1 MSLSELE
8 KLPIAP
14 FLDDICEKL
23 KASPSRFLL
32 LTAET
37 AAGKSTALPVALLKH
52 FDGNI
57 LMLEP
62 RRLAVLNIASRV
74 SQLLGGE
81 CGKVC
86 GYQMHLENKTSSQT
100 RVTILTEAI
109 LTRKL
114 QSDPLL
120 EGVSVVVIDEF
131 HERSIHADLALA
143 FLKEAV
149 QMRDDL
155 FVVVM
160 SATIEVERILAY
172 LNNCPVYKVPGR
184 QFPVEVKYNGNISV
198 TEAVFSELKNLND
211 QQKYCNEENKNQF
224 VRNSIL
230 VFLPGI
236 FEIRKVKA
244 ELEERNCEAEILIL
258 HSSVSF
264 DEQKKVLSPVQDA
277 NSKRVILSSAIAETS
292 LSVPGI
298 ATVIDCG
305 EARIN
310 LFNTNAGMET
320 LVTRRESKFNAEQR
334 KGRAGRLGPGK
345 CLRLWNENEILIEET
360 PPEILRTDLCSLV
373 LECAE
378 WGVTSADKLQWL
390 DCPPKEA
397 WSQAKNLLKLLGC
410 INGEDETITKKGK
423 AVLTMGLHPRLACVA
438 LSGRTEKEIADSL
451 ELVLKYSPYAEAAP
465 FVQKSFKSDLQR
477 RIEKAKKISPS
488 ENKNQFE
495 KKQELQ
501 KNSKDITEFSLSEM
515 LLEGFPDR
523 IAVRKEIVHEKNIF
537 AQYQF
542 MSGRV
547 ANLFDDKQIFPEYI
561 IAPVVDA
568 GERSGKIFA
577 YEAINKTAAG
587 KWFNRKAKTFTKTYF
602 AEDGKKLLKK
612 EICAYGKIILSE
624 KKLTADPEDFCE
636 AVCNAVEENG
646 IDWLPINEGT
656 KKFLERVKFY
666 LDNAEKFSG
675 IKMSE
680 EKNSELKNKFLNLQ
694 FSAKDWL
701 VPFLTE
707 KNSLNANN
715 IYSALT
721 WYLDGEEINKF
732 VPVEIKLAN
741 GKKRKIIY
749 EDQNGKII
757 PVLEVIIQHIFGCM
771 ETPEVLG
778 VPVLLKLLSPARR
791 PLQITDDLENFWKET
806 WPEICKEMKGRYPK
820 HNWDYRIVSED
831 D

>member
-1 MSLSELE
+1 MSSSEIE

-14 FLDDICEKL
+14 FLDDICEKI
-23 KASPSRFLL
+23 KSSASRFLL

-74 SQLLGGE
+74 SDLLGEE
-81 CGKVC
+81 CGKTC
-86 GYQMHLENKTSSQT
+86 GYQMHLENKISSQT
-100 RVTILTEAI
+100 RAVILTEAI

-114 QSDPLL
+114 QNDPLL

-131 HERSIHADLALA
+131 HERSIHADLALS

-160 SATIEVERILAY
+160 SATIEAERISAY
-172 LNNCPVYKVPGR
+172 LDNCPVYKVPGR

-198 TEAVFSELKNLND
+198 TDAVISELKNFNV
-211 QQKYCNEENKNQF
+211 QQEYCNKENKTEQF

-236 FEIRKVKA
+236 FEIRKVKT
-244 ELEERNCEAEILIL
+244 ELEEKNCEAEILIL
-258 HSSVSF
+258 HSSISF
-264 DEQKKVLSPVQDA
+264 DEQKKVLSPVKDL

-298 ATVIDCG
+298 STVIDCG

-345 CLRLWNENEILIEET
+345 CLRLWNENEILTEET

-390 DCPPKEA
+390 DNPPKEA
-397 WSQAKNLLKLLGC
+397 WTQAKNLLKLLGC
-410 INGEDETITKKGK
+410 INEDDEAITKKGK

-438 LSGRTEKEIADSL
+438 LSGRNEKEITESL
-451 ELVLKYSPYAEAAP
+451 ELVLKYSSYAEAAS
-465 FVQKSFKSDLQR
+465 FVQKNFKADLQR
-477 RIEKAKKISPS
+477 RIEKANRFLL
-488 ENKNQFE
+488 EKNQQNF
-495 KKQELQ
+495 
-501 KNSKDITEFSLSEM
+501 TECNLSVL

-523 IAVRKEIVHEKNIF
+523 IAVRKEIIREKNIF

-542 MSGRV
+542 MSGRA
-547 ANLFDDKQIFPEYI
+547 ANLFDEKQIFPEYI

-577 YEAINKTAAG
+577 YEAIEKSAAE
-587 KWFNRKAKTFTKTYF
+587 KWLSRKAKTFTKTYF
-602 AEDGKKLLKK
+602 EEDGKKLLKK
-612 EICAYGKIILSE
+612 EICAYGKIIISE

-636 AVCNAVEENG
+636 AVCNSVEENG
-646 IDWLPINEGT
+646 IEWLPLNEGT

-666 LDNAEKFSG
+666 LDNVENFSG

-680 EKNSELKNKFLNLQ
+680 EKNAELKNKFLNLQ
-694 FSAKDWL
+694 FSAKEWL

-715 IYSALT
+715 IYNALS
-721 WYLDGEEINKF
+721 WYLESEEINKF

-771 ETPEVLG
+771 ETPSVLG

-791 PLQITDDLENFWKET
+791 PLQITNDLENFWKET